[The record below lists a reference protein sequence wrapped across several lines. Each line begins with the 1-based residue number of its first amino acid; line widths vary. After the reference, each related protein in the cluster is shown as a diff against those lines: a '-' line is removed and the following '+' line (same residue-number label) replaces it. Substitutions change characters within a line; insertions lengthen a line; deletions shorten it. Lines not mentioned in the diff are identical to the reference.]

1 MGRIKVKGSARM
13 KFQAELLEMNFT
25 IQGSGK
31 SSGTAI
37 ADGKKKVEQLLLTM
51 QEQLSLNPESFRLE
65 SDTVSENYNR
75 NSYTFVKKISIVV
88 KADLSMLEQLT
99 DLVSEIPD
107 TTYSTNFKLDNV
119 PEKEKTVIQRAF
131 DDARKKA
138 DMIASCSG
146 QIVTGVDEINYEYH
160 AFTEE
165 NEMLRG
171 IAVASGAVSQKF
183 ASKLSLP
190 EEEISKEV
198 NVIFLIESKA

>member
-25 IQGSGK
+25 IQGTGK

-37 ADGKKKVEQLLLTM
+37 ADGKKKVEQLLSAM
-51 QEQLSLNPESFRLE
+51 QEQLNLNPENFRLE
-65 SDTVSENYNR
+65 SDAVSENYNR
-75 NSYTFVKKISIVV
+75 NSYTFSKKISIVV

-107 TTYSTNFKLDNV
+107 TSYSTNFKLDNV
-119 PEKEKTVIQRAF
+119 PEKEKTVIQMAF

-171 IAVASGAVSQKF
+171 VAVASGAVSQKF